1 MMKHFAVT
9 ALLAAMLVQSALS
22 APRARSHARQG
33 LWCSYLRG
41 QMIPLSQADNCDH
54 GHIATPCGALCKKGP
69 GQWNY
74 QIHDNQ
80 NYILQVTSAEAP
92 GAGGCHSMAS
102 APRGFSA
109 ATVTGK
115 YENESR

>member
-9 ALLAAMLVQSALS
+9 LLLAAMFVQSALC

-41 QMIPLSQADNCDH
+41 QLIPLSQADTCDH

-69 GQWNY
+69 GQWNEMKKLPDNHH
-74 QIHDNQ
+74 QIENTEK
-80 NYILQVTSAEAP
+80 LQYWV
-92 GAGGCHSMAS
+92 
-102 APRGFSA
+102 
-109 ATVTGK
+109 
-115 YENESR
+115 

>member
-9 ALLAAMLVQSALS
+9 ALLAAMFVQSALC

-41 QMIPLSQADNCDH
+41 QLIPLSQADTCDH

-74 QIHDNQ
+74 PNIKFQ
-80 NYILQVTSAEAP
+80 
-92 GAGGCHSMAS
+92 
-102 APRGFSA
+102 R
-109 ATVTGK
+109 
-115 YENESR
+115 